1 MMQAINPAS
10 THLVPTDGA
19 AFARRRAARRVILL
33 CAPACLLLFVFF
45 AIPLAENAAR
55 SLGIDMLIAGNGSPM
70 LANYERLFF
79 DPYYRS
85 IVLETLEVSFVTTV
99 LCLLLGYPVA
109 HFMVRRAGWL
119 AMPMLFLL
127 ITPLLTSIIMRT
139 FGWRVLFARHGLFN
153 DAMMWLHLI
162 ERPVKVLGGPLG
174 VYIGL
179 VHVMVPFMVLS
190 IIPVLRGVDRR
201 LEESARILGAGA
213 VRTFLLVTL
222 PLAAEGVATGCVLV
236 FMLTSGSFV
245 TQLMLG
251 DGSVVTL
258 PLLIFQQFSLTQDLG
273 FASAMG
279 NLLLVIVLVCLYLQ
293 LHMSGR
299 KGGAR

>member
-1 MMQAINPAS
+1 MITSPVHAGRVRLPVRRQRS
-10 THLVPTDGA
+10 A
-19 AFARRRAARRVILL
+19 AMRVAML
-33 CAPACLLLFVFF
+33 CAPAVVLLLVFF
-45 AIPLAENAAR
+45 ALPLLENVLR
-55 SLGIDMLIAGNGSPM
+55 SLGLDTQAGTTNGSM
-70 LANYERLFF
+70 LANYEKLFF
-79 DPYYRS
+79 DPYYRD
-85 IVLETLEVSFVTTV
+85 IVFQTLKVSLYTTL
-99 LCLLLGYPVA
+99 LCLAIGYPVA

-139 FGWRVLFARHGLFN
+139 FGWRVLFARHGPFN
-153 DAMMWLHLI
+153 DGLLWLHLI
-162 ERPVKVLGGPLG
+162 DKPLRVLGGPLG

-213 VRTFLLVTL
+213 MRTFCLVTL

-258 PLLIFQQFSLTQDLG
+258 PLLIFQQFSLTQDLS

-293 LHMSGR
+293 LRVAARHAD
-299 KGGAR
+299 KGDAQ